1 MTATTPSRTVAA
13 SRTLDRS
20 SLLKLTES
28 MVALPTL
35 PLVATRLLRAVAQP
49 DTTPD
54 EIARILSLDPALTAR
69 TLRLANS
76 EFYGFPRRVG
86 SVDLAVVVLGSNPIR
101 DLALSA
107 SVFRTIGEAD
117 ALMEDV
123 WRHSLAAGVA
133 ARILA
138 DRSRYRL
145 SSEAYAAGL
154 LHDIGTVVL
163 RQTDPARR
171 DSTLDMLIALHTVD
185 PPAGTPDHTSPRVGA
200 RRDLEA
206 FLDRPA

>member
-1 MTATTPSRTVAA
+1 MTAKTPSRTVAA

-35 PLVATRLLRAVAQP
+35 PLVARLLRAVRSP
-49 DTTPD
+49 TTLD
-54 EIARILSLDPALTAR
+54 EICPSSLDPALTAR

-86 SVDLAVVVLGSNPIR
+86 SVDLAVVVLGSNRSGTWHSPR
-101 DLALSA
+101 

-123 WRHSLAAGVA
+123 WRHSLAAGGGA
-133 ARILA
+133 DPA
-138 DRSRYRL
+138 DRMRYRL

-163 RQTDPARR
+163 RQTDPARF
-171 DSTLDMLIALHTVD
+171 
-185 PPAGTPDHTSPRVGA
+185 
-200 RRDLEA
+200 RR
-206 FLDRPA
+206 